1 MLIVGFG
8 IGTVYYIKAPQKE
21 IPILKPKLTF
31 DGITSFFKSDV
42 LVIVGEKAKEIELDT
57 AYLLSLYSQ
66 KIRGDKKALIKTPS
80 ELTKKDLSDYN
91 LIVVGTPRTNSFLK
105 KIYKKTGCNKATKNF
120 PGKNK
125 GMMEI
130 VSNPWNIQRVI
141 LLFHAKDPQGVG
153 NSLLLLTKRHLNK
166 NLTFLKN
173 ENKVEIWFDQSIYSG
188 KEMVGRE
195 EFEKRFL
202 ENLGFDISDETSYQ
216 TARYEYFKY
225 KGTYRYAMTL
235 GLYEKPAPF
244 RLYIWNGSNKTIAL
258 RDDKIEKWLNGL
270 WKENSLE
277 SRAVFFAFYPLE
289 ILSDEFPAIVP
300 NGFGVVVLEIKKP
313 YKPFLETGKY
323 RKTLWYSYFLDN
335 KVSTEKYTLIS
346 EFQIK

>member
-1 MLIVGFG
+1 MRKIFLIFILVLLIVGFG
-8 IGTVYYIKAPQKE
+8 IGTVYYIKALQKE
-21 IPILKPKLTF
+21 IPILKTKLTF

-105 KIYKKTGCNKATKNF
+105 KIYKKTRCNKATKNF

-173 ENKVEIWFDQSIYSG
+173 EK
-188 KEMVGRE
+188 
-195 EFEKRFL
+195 
-202 ENLGFDISDETSYQ
+202 
-216 TARYEYFKY
+216 
-225 KGTYRYAMTL
+225 
-235 GLYEKPAPF
+235 AP
-244 RLYIWNGSNKTIAL
+244 L
-258 RDDKIEKWLNGL
+258 
-270 WKENSLE
+270 
-277 SRAVFFAFYPLE
+277 
-289 ILSDEFPAIVP
+289 
-300 NGFGVVVLEIKKP
+300 
-313 YKPFLETGKY
+313 
-323 RKTLWYSYFLDN
+323 
-335 KVSTEKYTLIS
+335 
-346 EFQIK
+346 